1 MKQRLISAAVA
12 VLICI
17 YPLLFGGITINILM
31 VFIGVVG
38 VYEFV
43 KCIKQPLN
51 YLLLVIM
58 ETSFCVN
65 LITYGNY
72 FITILFVEAIS
83 LFIFAIFDENI
94 GLDEVFGIETMSLII
109 NYAILFIINLY
120 AIGKG
125 TIFFYI
131 CLASLL
137 TDTGAYLVGR
147 KIGKHKLN
155 ERVSPKKTIEGSIG
169 GVIFGFVFSFAYAY
183 FNSFMGLSLGFVI
196 MCSILLPIISEF
208 GDLAFSLIKRH
219 YGIKDFGNIMPGHGG
234 VLDRIDSVIFCV
246 LLFAV
251 LNSILL

>member
-12 VLICI
+12 ILICI
-17 YPLLFGGITINILM
+17 YPLLFGGISINILM
-31 VFIGVVG
+31 VFIGVAS

-43 KCIKQPLN
+43 KCLKQPLN
-51 YLLLVIM
+51 YLLLLIM
-58 ETSFCVN
+58 EVSLCVN

-72 FITILFVEAIS
+72 FIPILFVEVIL
-83 LFIFAIFDENI
+83 LFILAIIDENI
-94 GLDEVFGIETMSLII
+94 SLDEVFGIETMSLIF
-109 NYAILFIINLY
+109 NYVILFIINLY

-125 TIFFYI
+125 SIFFYI

-137 TDTGAYLVGR
+137 TDSGAYLVGR

-169 GVIFGFVFSFAYAY
+169 GVIFGFVFSFVYAY
-183 FNSFMGLSLGFVI
+183 FNSFMGLSIGFVI

-234 VLDRIDSVIFCV
+234 VLDRIDSVVFCV

>member
-1 MKQRLISAAVA
+1 MNV
-12 VLICI
+12 
-17 YPLLFGGITINILM
+17 LM
-31 VFIGVVG
+31 VFIGAVS

-51 YLLLVIM
+51 YLLLLIM
-58 ETSFCVN
+58 EASFCVN

-72 FITILFVEAIS
+72 FITILFTEAIS
-83 LFIFAIFDENI
+83 LFIFAIFDENV

-109 NYAILFIINLY
+109 NYAILFVINLY

-125 TIFFYI
+125 AIFFYI

-183 FNSFMGLSLGFVI
+183 FNGFMGLSLGFVI
-196 MCSILLPIISEF
+196 SCSLLLPIISEF

-234 VLDRIDSVIFCV
+234 VLDRIDSVVFCV
-246 LLFAV
+246 LLFAI
-251 LNSILL
+251 LNSILLWKIYYY

>member
-1 MKQRLISAAVA
+1 MKQILISAVVA
-12 VLICI
+12 ILICI
-17 YPLLFGGITINILM
+17 YPLLFGGITMNVLM
-31 VFIGVVG
+31 VFIGAVS

-51 YLLLVIM
+51 YLLLLIM
-58 ETSFCVN
+58 EASFCVN

-72 FITILFVEAIS
+72 FITILFTETIS
-83 LFIFAIFDENI
+83 LFIFAIFDENV

-109 NYAILFIINLY
+109 NYAILFVINLY

-125 TIFFYI
+125 AIFFYI

-183 FNSFMGLSLGFVI
+183 FNGFMGLSLGFVI
-196 MCSILLPIISEF
+196 SCSLLLPIISEF

-234 VLDRIDSVIFCV
+234 VLDRIDSVVFCV
-246 LLFAV
+246 LLFAI